1 MRFCESL
8 QALLCESLEM
18 ELLSEVGLEGHESSV
33 KIGGSNHR
41 PKKHMQKIVMAE
53 KWCMV

>member
-33 KIGGSNHR
+33 KIGGSNR
-41 PKKHMQKIVMAE
+41 QKKHAKILMAE